1 MSVCGNSPTP
11 PPPPPR
17 NTIHM
22 HLPQATPS
30 AASQTSHPTH
40 HTPDAR
46 AQQHSLRRAYSTPSI
61 AFPFPHQAPPSSA
74 LSHTSYTSNM
84 SENITR
90 YTPDGTPQ
98 SSASRPGSGSSK
110 FPPSF
115 DSPTPHGARYNSA
128 VRMDGIEGAEM
139 LESGDLAG
147 IQPPATFPLPEYPAS
162 FMRAEP
168 VPTEE
173 TEELQKFLPNDGSV
187 RKYRYG
193 GASCN
198 PWDYMLGD
206 VPDVDYDHPL
216 SSRPARYGP
225 DAKHGCKVR
234 RRFTK
239 RELEALEVLWSIAK
253 SPSKYERQRL
263 GAWLG
268 VKTKHITVWFQNRR
282 QEEKRYSRDGHH
294 DAPPPSR
301 SNRGTFDPVTGKW
314 RPVPASCIS
323 GLQPPPDDK
332 IAVVRAISLGDVTR
346 DMWLNKYPSS
356 SGRGITE
363 SSRVSPTPMS
373 LAATSRG
380 RTIKNAHSTPLLPR
394 NQSRSLDQVLQARE
408 SSFGTGTQKRYRRG
422 SGDFVIK
429 GEGQDRIKEILSL
442 MPSDPPS
449 MGLAESDVEESDED
463 DGGIDEDVE
472 RRKRIKQAKASSI
485 LTGLGRATPYDV
497 LASSSR
503 AKMLAKPNNEHP
515 SRNAV
520 LNQLNPNLSHF
531 APPSNLRKHTLESV
545 ATNQPT
551 KRHRS
556 RVTDLHP
563 NPNLHA
569 SSRTKD
575 FNRSVSTSALPRSSR
590 VAEDQGSLSSY
601 LPSQLKTPNLG
612 YTRSHSISSSSSR
625 VITPEDVKDKR
636 EGPQVRG
643 QARGQEK
650 DQEVIGAA
658 EMLLQLFGGS

>member
-1 MSVCGNSPTP
+1 
-11 PPPPPR
+11 
-17 NTIHM
+17 
-22 HLPQATPS
+22 
-30 AASQTSHPTH
+30 
-40 HTPDAR
+40 
-46 AQQHSLRRAYSTPSI
+46 
-61 AFPFPHQAPPSSA
+61 
-74 LSHTSYTSNM
+74 
-84 SENITR
+84 
-90 YTPDGTPQ
+90 
-98 SSASRPGSGSSK
+98 
-110 FPPSF
+110 
-115 DSPTPHGARYNSA
+115 
-128 VRMDGIEGAEM
+128 
-139 LESGDLAG
+139 
-147 IQPPATFPLPEYPAS
+147 
-162 FMRAEP
+162 
-168 VPTEE
+168 
-173 TEELQKFLPNDGSV
+173 
-187 RKYRYG
+187 
-193 GASCN
+193 
-198 PWDYMLGD
+198 
-206 VPDVDYDHPL
+206 
-216 SSRPARYGP
+216 
-225 DAKHGCKVR
+225 
-234 RRFTK
+234 
-239 RELEALEVLWSIAK
+239 
-253 SPSKYERQRL
+253 
-263 GAWLG
+263 
-268 VKTKHITVWFQNRR
+268 
-282 QEEKRYSRDGHH
+282 
-294 DAPPPSR
+294 
-301 SNRGTFDPVTGKW
+301 
-314 RPVPASCIS
+314 
-323 GLQPPPDDK
+323 
-332 IAVVRAISLGDVTR
+332 
-346 DMWLNKYPSS
+346 MWLNKYPSS